1 MARLDNVKET
11 IFKLYAPNANKVSIA
26 GTFNNWDADKNI
38 AEKDSNGNWSVGLKL
53 KPGKYEYKFI
63 VDGVWINDPNGI
75 SCVPEREFLGPVF
88 IDAFDL
94 DDAWFQC
101 LSKIL
106 DEGYIYT
113 IDRGSYKGQRRLE
126 FDFAVVRSK
135 KPAHQIIPI
144 IPEGMSIPAPTD
156 MDYINGYLNY
166 LLTGQKTETED
177 YTYGERLV
185 DPKVKVTQ
193 CQDGK
198 ELIKE
203 IPINVNQI
211 EEVIKMYKT
220 EGSGTNQA
228 IMEIGMPSD
237 IKLADPPCLRLI
249 DTRVRYGKLH
259 FILYFRSWDLWGGMP
274 SNLGGLQLV
283 KQYMAQ
289 EIGVDDGE
297 IIAVSKGL
305 HLYEYAW
312 ELAKMRTKKTELN
325 LEVR

>member
-1 MARLDNVKET
+1 M
-11 IFKLYAPNANKVSIA
+11 
-26 GTFNNWDADKNI
+26 
-38 AEKDSNGNWSVGLKL
+38 EK
-53 KPGKYEYKFI
+53 
-63 VDGVWINDPNGI
+63 
-75 SCVPEREFLGPVF
+75 EFLNPVF

-106 DEGYIYT
+106 DEGYVYT

-126 FDFAVVRSK
+126 FDLAVIRSK

-144 IPEGMSIPAPTD
+144 IPEGMNIPAPTD
-156 MDYINGYLNY
+156 MDYINGYLSY

-185 DPKVKVTQ
+185 DPRVKVKEERNGQ
-193 CQDGK
+193 
-198 ELIKE
+198 ELIRE
-203 IPINVNQI
+203 IPLNVNQV

-220 EGSGTNQA
+220 EGHGTNQA

-237 IKLADPPCLRLI
+237 IKLVDPPCLRLI
-249 DTRVRYGKLH
+249 DTRIRYGKLH
-259 FILYFRSWDLWGGMP
+259 FMLYFRSWDLWGGMP

-289 EIGVDDGE
+289 EIGVEDGE
-297 IIAVSKGL
+297 MVAMSKGL
-305 HLYEYAW
+305 HLYEYSW
-312 ELAKMRTKKTELN
+312 ELAKIRTKKTDLKA
-325 LEVR
+325 LVQ